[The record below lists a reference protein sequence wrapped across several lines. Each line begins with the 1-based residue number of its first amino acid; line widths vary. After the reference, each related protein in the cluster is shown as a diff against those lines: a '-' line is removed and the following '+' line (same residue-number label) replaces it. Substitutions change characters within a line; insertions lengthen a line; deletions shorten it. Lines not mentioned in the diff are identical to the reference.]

1 MSRSQSIALALST
14 RNLSGCGTRVAP
26 GEQAEPVDVTA
37 AAALAALQSFAAI
50 PRFDLVDVEAK
61 IYLGANRGK
70 FAVQNMGGRLAVAL
84 VPEAINTAVEG
95 SPEEV
100 LAFVIDAVQPTPSS
114 PTPAARPAPA
124 ADRTSPDYSRRPGAF
139 KQTFASPWTLAG
151 VLALGGALV
160 YALFAPSTPDGLTV
174 IRDPARVALL
184 TAELKGRYGSP
195 DSTTLSVTAGTLTG
209 WRPAGVTGE
218 QKAFEL
224 GYRFAERDSTILL
237 LTSNGAEID
246 LQPDRSLKFLE
257 NSYSRQAP

>member
-1 MSRSQSIALALST
+1 MSRSRPITLALST

-26 GEQAEPVDVTA
+26 GERAEAVDVTT
-37 AAALAALQSFAAI
+37 AAALTALQGFAAI

-61 IYLGANRGK
+61 IYLGASRGK
-70 FAVQNMGGRLAVAL
+70 FAVQNMGGRLAVAQ

-100 LAFVIDAVQPTPSS
+100 LAFVIDAVAPSS
-114 PTPAARPAPA
+114 PPTGVTHPAPGEN
-124 ADRTSPDYSRRPGAF
+124 RTSPDYSRRPGAF
-139 KQTFASPWTLAG
+139 KRALASPRTLGG

-160 YALFAPSTPDGLTV
+160 YTLFAPSTPDGINV

-184 TAELKGRYGSP
+184 TAELQGRYGSP
-195 DSTTLSVTAGTLTG
+195 NSTTLSVTAETLTG
-209 WRPAGVTGE
+209 WRPAGGAGE
-218 QKAFEL
+218 QKTFEL

-246 LQPDRSLKFLE
+246 LQPDRSLKFLAS
-257 NSYSRQAP
+257 SYPRQAQ